1 MPSFGTLKADTLTHS
16 TAGSLATN
24 YVVDG
29 TIKAFCQ
36 APANNASI
44 TSSLNISSLTDV
56 GAGNNQPNL
65 TNSMSSSS
73 YGTLVTCN
81 DPALDGG
88 DSAATAN
95 GGANS
100 SSQYENH
107 IGYVNGSGNIVAL
120 DYKNHSIATG
130 DLA

>member
-1 MPSFGTLKADTLTHS
+1 MAFGTLKADTLTHS

-24 YVVDG
+24 FVVDG

-36 APANNASI
+36 APADNASI

-65 TNSMSSSS
+65 TNSMSSSDFPS
-73 YGTLVTCN
+73 MNSSNEVGQ
-81 DPALDGG
+81 DSG
-88 DSAATAN
+88 DSAPAATS
-95 GGANS
+95 GANS
-100 SSQYENH
+100 SSQYENN
-107 IGYVNGSGNIVAL
+107 IGYVNSSGNIVML
-120 DYKNHSIATG
+120 DYRNYSIATG